1 MGTLRRTWS
10 RRWLARRMTPKGSAT
25 PGACAST
32 RLYAFRYEPD
42 MTRHRPA
49 DSLTP
54 FGGLRPEPG
63 CGAFCRSTTDYVE
76 PGGGLPRRR
85 QRCTRPW
92 YATCLSAPTTLLVDA
107 HSSDLAYP
115 VGVGFQQG
123 FAPAADLVVHRMPPT
138 TKFCGDLVDRATPPT
153 DPDGHPPRRSG
164 CQQRPL
170 GTNRGVLLDE
180 RPERTVGIRTCPTA
194 FPPPQPNRT
203 AERRQ
208 IHQHHRSVT
217 LGPHRATT
225 GLTGRPGL
233 ARTDHHLQA
242 VHPRP
247 SR

>member
-1 MGTLRRTWS
+1 
-10 RRWLARRMTPKGSAT
+10 
-25 PGACAST
+25 
-32 RLYAFRYEPD
+32 

-85 QRCTRPW
+85 QRCTKPW
-92 YATCLSAPTTLLVDA
+92 YATGLSAPTTLLVHS

-138 TKFCGDLVDRATPPT
+138 TQFCGDLVDRATPPT
-153 DPDGHPPRRSG
+153 DLDGHPPRRSG

-180 RPERTVGIRTCPTA
+180 RSERTVGIRTCPTP

-208 IHQHHRSVT
+208 IHQHHRPLT

-225 GLTGRPGL
+225 GLTQRPGL
-233 ARTDHHLQA
+233 ARTDHHPKRCTLARVVDPYQINVA
-242 VHPRP
+242 
-247 SR
+247 

>member
-1 MGTLRRTWS
+1 
-10 RRWLARRMTPKGSAT
+10 
-25 PGACAST
+25 
-32 RLYAFRYEPD
+32 

-49 DSLTP
+49 DPVEPL
-54 FGGLRPEPG
+54 LRLGSEPRS
-63 CGAFCRSTTDYVE
+63 CAFCRSTTDYVE
-76 PGGGLPRRR
+76 PAGGLPRRR

-92 YATCLSAPTTLLVDA
+92 FAHLPFRPNNASCRCPQPRPRLSGRCLLPTGLRP
-107 HSSDLAYP
+107 SS
-115 VGVGFQQG
+115 
-123 FAPAADLVVHRMPPT
+123 DLVVHRMPPT
-138 TKFCGDLVDRATPPT
+138 TKLCGDLVDRATPPT

-180 RPERTVGIRTCPTA
+180 RSERTVRIRTCPTA

-208 IHQHHRSVT
+208 VRQHHRPLT

-233 ARTDHHLQA
+233 AGPDHHLGD
-242 VHPRP
+242 PREVMRVP
-247 SR
+247 HNRILGSRPPGWEDPCGSGRYAYVRSVGRSGRG